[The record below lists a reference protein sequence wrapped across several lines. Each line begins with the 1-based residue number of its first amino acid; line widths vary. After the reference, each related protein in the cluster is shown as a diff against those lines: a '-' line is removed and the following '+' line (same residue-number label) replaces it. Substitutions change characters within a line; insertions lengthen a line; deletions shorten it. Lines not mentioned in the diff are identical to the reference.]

1 MDKAFIWQEV
11 KKIVSSYPLLEC
23 DHCAI
28 SVSKWL
34 KQYEIPH
41 KIIRLKTKRRNDCFI
56 VSRRYGIRDAITEN
70 GVHYG
75 VEVFDFVFDNLSE
88 YGLCREDWIADF
100 SCRSG
105 QFIVDELD
113 YLGD

>member
-1 MDKAFIWQEV
+1 MDKVFIWQEV

-23 DHCAI
+23 DRCAI

-41 KIIRLKTKRRNDCFI
+41 KIIRLKTKRRSDCFI
-56 VSRRYGIRDAITEN
+56 VSRRYGISDAITEN

-75 VEVFDFVFDNLSE
+75 VEIFDSYLIIYQNMV
-88 YGLCREDWIADF
+88 
-100 SCRSG
+100 
-105 QFIVDELD
+105 
-113 YLGD
+113 YLGRIGLPISVVVVASLSLMS